1 MKTMKIYIIEELCW
15 MNGDMIGSAVLT
27 KAYTNRTKAWEA
39 IKALTPADGVVLD
52 QVDAI
57 RGVRVIEYNTEEV
70 TNYGIQEIE
79 VEL

>member
-1 MKTMKIYIIEELCW
+1 MKIYIIEELCW

-27 KAYTNRTKAWEA
+27 KAYANRTKAWEA

-52 QVDAI
+52 QIDAI